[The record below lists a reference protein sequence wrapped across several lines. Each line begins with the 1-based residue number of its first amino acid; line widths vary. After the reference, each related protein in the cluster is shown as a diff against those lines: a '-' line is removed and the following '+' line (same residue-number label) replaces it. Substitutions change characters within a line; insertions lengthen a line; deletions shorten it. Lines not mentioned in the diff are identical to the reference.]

1 MIDIIKNMAA
11 NKSLLFE
18 LSKSLEL
25 SSLREI
31 IAQIIISR

>member
-1 MIDIIKNMAA
+1 MIDAIKNMAA

-25 SSLREI
+25 SSLRVI